1 MSLSMFQKICLGL
14 AFVLLTGCTVDK
26 CNDYVVAY
34 DCTAKYGT
42 DCRQHYLEMCEECER
57 DNQ

>member
-14 AFVLLTGCTVDK
+14 FLILVGCSSK
-26 CNDYVVAY
+26 CNDYTIAY

-42 DCRQHYLEMCEECER
+42 ECRQHYLDTCKECINGEI
-57 DNQ
+57 